1 MPVRNPPFISDRTV
15 SRRTLLEWLGK
26 GTVLALGSPI
36 LKACATLDAG
46 ATDADAPVPDADA
59 AGEVDA
65 RPDAAADEGE
75 AEAVDAAEARGEVG
89 ANEFPFQEGSDDLDI
104 YRGWNVR
111 TVDTQDVGR
120 ILETWRLDV
129 DGMVDNPLSL
139 TFADV
144 IALSRQDQLMDFH
157 CVEGWSVYDVP
168 WNGVHLSTILEL
180 ARVRDSASYVAFH
193 TVDDRYNESLRREV
207 ALEPHTMLGYGVGG
221 YTLPLEHGFPLRV
234 VAPRLL
240 GYKNAKYVRRLELR
254 TTPLEG
260 YWVRAGYPYEGE
272 VPPSRLREGRY

>member
-1 MPVRNPPFISDRTV
+1 MPVRSPPFIADRTV
-15 SRRTLLEWLGK
+15 SRRTVMEWLGK
-26 GTVLALGSPI
+26 GTVLALGAPI

-46 ATDADAPVPDADA
+46 AADADASAPDADA
-59 AGEVDA
+59 AGEADA
-65 RPDAAADEGE
+65 RPDTPDGAVE
-75 AEAVDAAEARGEVG
+75 AEVHDVPEAIADVG
-89 ANEFPFQEGSDDLDI
+89 ADEFPFQEGSGDLDI

-111 TVDTQDVGR
+111 TVDTQDLGR

-139 TFADV
+139 GFADV
-144 IALSRQDQLMDFH
+144 IALARQDQVMDFH

-180 ARVRDSASYVAFH
+180 ARVRASASYVAFH
-193 TVDDRYNESLRREV
+193 TVDERYNESLRREV

-221 YTLPLEHGFPLRV
+221 YTLPLDHGFPLRV

-240 GYKNAKYVRRLELR
+240 GYKNAKYVRRIELR